1 MKKFAL
7 IFTGG
12 AILLVI
18 VLLVVRHLAIG
29 FLTPDY
35 LVQEIEKRWTCRA
48 EVEGLKVSLWGKTG
62 LELKGV
68 RLGPVDE
75 YVQKGTALKDRPPME
90 HVEVSADL
98 ALIEVEV
105 KDLLQRRIKINQ
117 LLVKDV
123 MIETRIRRNGQS
135 SVQDL
140 FQPPTATATAAEPKK
155 VTESEPKKVS
165 ATKAK
170 PKAKVKPKPKAEEK
184 GDMIVVSIGGNEIEM
199 PAKDGSRE
207 KSDQKEFSAED
218 LQVSAF
224 ADNVEIQNAQIIA
237 KLESG
242 SSVITLSNLQ
252 LKLSQIEIDPND
264 LLKHNHAAF
273 SFSGDLAVENSKT
286 NNKQLSV
293 SLSGDGEVQP
303 FDPTSGRIDPRWVSN
318 LTVKKGSAI
327 NTFPMID
334 KLKKL
339 LSGVDTAGVNLE
351 DLHINGE
358 LKQDASTRIAGHAG
372 RLELKKNLALPLKD
386 TDFVFVAGS
395 WLDSGA
401 NQHHL
406 RGSVVASD
414 ELTAKL
420 SGKVDKYLKKK
431 AKNFYSDSLKDL
443 VLQPAMKDGHIAFDF
458 VSKGNMGD
466 PKVDILTPFGN
477 LSELLDQG
485 KETIET
491 LKEVGKSLLKGL
503 FGK

>member
-1 MKKFAL
+1 M
-7 IFTGG
+7 
-12 AILLVI
+12 V
-18 VLLVVRHLAIG
+18 VLLVARHLAIG

-48 EVEGLKVSLWGKTG
+48 EVEDLKVSLWGKTG

-105 KDLLQRRIKINQ
+105 KDLLQRRISINH

-140 FQPPTATATAAEPKK
+140 FQPPTAVKSEQVVEAEPKK
-155 VTESEPKKVS
+155 ES
-165 ATKAK
+165 AAK
-170 PKAKVKPKPKAEEK
+170 SKPKPKAEEK

-199 PAKDGSRE
+199 PVKDSSGE

-242 SSVITLSNLQ
+242 SSVITLSNLK
-252 LKLSQIEIDPND
+252 LKLSQIEIDPDD

-273 SFSGDLAVENSKT
+273 SFSGDLAVESSKT

-293 SLSGDGEVQP
+293 SLNGDGEVQP
-303 FDPTSGRIDPRWVSN
+303 FDPSSGRLDPRWVSN

-372 RLELKKNLALPLKD
+372 RLELMKNLALPLKD

-458 VSKGNMGD
+458 VSKGSMGD

-477 LSELLDQG
+477 LSDLLDQG